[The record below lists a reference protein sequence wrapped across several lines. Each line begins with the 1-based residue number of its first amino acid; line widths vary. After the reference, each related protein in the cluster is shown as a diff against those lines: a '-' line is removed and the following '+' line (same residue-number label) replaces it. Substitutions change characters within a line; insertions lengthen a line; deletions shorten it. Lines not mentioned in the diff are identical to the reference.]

1 MLFPLGYIFTGSA
14 MQKKALKVV
23 LIFIGAYLI
32 FLILWINIKDYYG
45 YAITYSVSNMIV
57 PIKVVALESITGN
70 GDIIDVTFSK
80 LAYGGEI
87 KAHISVKTSYYT
99 FNAPITFAI
108 MAALHL
114 FIKRKKS
121 AYLEAF
127 LILLFIHAL
136 YVFSLEAKGLTE
148 MFMHKGL
155 EPMNKVKLA
164 FYQFLWSFTDLMVIR
179 FGPFFIGI
187 YVFLRFRK

>member
-1 MLFPLGYIFTGSA
+1 

-32 FLILWINIKDYYG
+32 FLVLWINIKNYYG
-45 YAITYSVSNMIV
+45 YAITYSVSNMIM
-57 PIKVVALESITGN
+57 PIKDVVLESITRK
-70 GDIIDVTFSK
+70 GDIIDVSFSK
-80 LAYGGEI
+80 HTYRGEI
-87 KAHISVKTSYYT
+87 KARTSVKTSNYT
-99 FNAPITFAI
+99 FNVPVTFAI

-114 FIKRKKS
+114 FIKRKKR
-121 AYLEAF
+121 AYLEAV
-127 LILLFIHAL
+127 LILLFIHIL
-136 YVFSLEAKGLTE
+136 YIFSLEAKGLTE
-148 MFMHKGL
+148 MFMHKGV

-179 FGPFFIGI
+179 FGPFLIGI